1 MNKKLL
7 LVLVLT
13 IVLFSCKKRQ
23 SASDYTNVIPANAA
37 MVVSIDTWSMLEK
50 GGVTAGDRAEFSA
63 KVLDQTTGLNNEVK
77 DIISAIITDPTK
89 LGLSD
94 NERLYIFTM
103 QNLETAAVLA
113 SVSDRDAIVKT
124 LQTLRKDVVCSEVTK
139 GELYDW
145 CVIADKILFSFNNSS
160 LLMVENNDKSKAVV
174 DSLFTLKADQS
185 INSNEA
191 YVKMSKQ
198 ECDIEYMLLYDNL
211 YKTAMEYTSGMRMT
225 NSLDNFKDMYMF
237 GSFNF
242 EKGRLAVSANLFSSN
257 SKTLKQLDEN
267 SAMISKIGTEFLKKL
282 PAKSMMYSA
291 FNINGQ
297 LFMDKLIENKEIA
310 DMVNDEYRNAIESI
324 DGGLAIDMI
333 GIEAQNPLFAAYVK
347 VKNDA
352 LLQLVLKNK
361 KSLGLDFKTIGD
373 NSYCALLG
381 TSKIYLGQSG
391 DTFYLG
397 SDESISKDGGKAVE
411 DPLSGSKW
419 ASTIEESYSYLIIN
433 IEHIMQQAIV
443 KQLLSMELGGKVAQF
458 IPILEQFS
466 YIEAYTPSKNEFKLN
481 ICTKSDKDN
490 IMKLMIALVST
501 KNQK

>member
-63 KVLDQTTGLNNEVK
+63 KVLDQTTELNSEVK
-77 DIISAIITDPTK
+77 DIVSAIITDPTK
-89 LGLSD
+89 LGVSD
-94 NERLYIFTM
+94 NERLYIFTT
-103 QNLETAAVLA
+103 QDFETAAVLA
-113 SVSDRDAIVKT
+113 SISDRDAIVKT
-124 LQTLRKDVVCSEVTK
+124 LQTLCKDSACSEVTK

-145 CVIADKILFSFNNSS
+145 CVINDQVLCSFNNSS
-160 LLMVENNDKSKAVV
+160 LLMVENNDKSKAMV

-198 ECDIEYMLLYDNL
+198 KCDIEYMLLCDNL
-211 YKTAMEYTSGMRMT
+211 YKTALAYSYGMAT
-225 NSLDNFKDMYMF
+225 DDPLENLKDTYIF
-237 GSFNF
+237 GSLNF
-242 EKGRLAVSANLFSSN
+242 EKGRLAISNTMFSSN
-257 SKTLKQLDEN
+257 PKTIKLLEEN
-267 SAMISKIGTEFLKKL
+267 SAIMSKIGTEFLKKL

-291 FNINGQ
+291 FNINGK
-297 LFMDKLIENKEIA
+297 LFMDKLTENKEFA
-310 DMVNDEYRNAIESI
+310 DVVNDEYCNVIESI
-324 DGGLAIDMI
+324 DGGFAIDMI

-361 KSLGLDFKTIGD
+361 KSLGLDFQTIGE
-373 NSYCALLG
+373 NSYSAMFG

-397 SDESISKDGGKAVE
+397 SDESISKDGGLAVE

-443 KQLLSMELGGKVAQF
+443 KQLLSMELGGEAAQF

-466 YIEAYTPSKNEFKLN
+466 YIEAYTPSIQELQIN
-481 ICTKSDKDN
+481 ICTKNDKEN
-490 IMKLMIALVST
+490 IMKLMIDILRQF
-501 KNQK
+501 N